1 MNKIIGGFRNILKSR
16 LDLPFFHF
24 LGILTTFWSVIFYS
38 FKKSF
43 LKFFPFFCRQ
53 RWIFKKI
60 LAAGTS
66 DFKCRIFST
75 YLREI
80 EEKPGPTTWGRK
92 MPFGQLMK
100 EYGQGL
106 GGWVHGVEFNT
117 NGEKLAFVSHDSSVG
132 FATGEMEQ
140 ATVTR

>member
-1 MNKIIGGFRNILKSR
+1 
-16 LDLPFFHF
+16 
-24 LGILTTFWSVIFYS
+24 
-38 FKKSF
+38 
-43 LKFFPFFCRQ
+43 
-53 RWIFKKI
+53 
-60 LAAGTS
+60 
-66 DFKCRIFST
+66 
-75 YLREI
+75 
-80 EEKPGPTTWGRK
+80 
-92 MPFGQLMK
+92 MK

>member
-1 MNKIIGGFRNILKSR
+1 MKIF
-16 LDLPFFHF
+16 
-24 LGILTTFWSVIFYS
+24 
-38 FKKSF
+38 
-43 LKFFPFFCRQ
+43 
-53 RWIFKKI
+53 

-106 GGWVHGVEFNT
+106 GGWVHGVEFNS